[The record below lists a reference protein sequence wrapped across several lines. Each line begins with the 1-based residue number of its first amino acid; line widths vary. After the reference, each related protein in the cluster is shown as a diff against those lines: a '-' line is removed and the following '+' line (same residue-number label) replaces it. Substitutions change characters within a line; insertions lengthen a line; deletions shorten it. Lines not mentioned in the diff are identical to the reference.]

1 MQPVQEFQQ
10 SDPTEIVTNYH
21 VVDGKPHCDPPC
33 PEQLNSMSKFI
44 FHCVEPQ
51 REYCSACGLIIA
63 TNLFVRAFD
72 GVFHNECFRCSACN
86 RLLSIC
92 VNFKACGITTF
103 STANYQ
109 ETQLK
114 MCSAVCSLNSL
125 ADFARLPYQH
135 ACFLCQ
141 RPVSLADRL
150 DRLNRTYHRN
160 CFRCHKCHRLLQ

>member
-1 MQPVQEFQQ
+1 MVDLISARTHAGAVKPWNF
-10 SDPTEIVTNYH
+10 SIV
-21 VVDGKPHCDPPC
+21 KP
-33 PEQLNSMSKFI
+33 
-44 FHCVEPQ
+44 
-51 REYCSACGLIIA
+51 R
-63 TNLFVRAFD
+63 
-72 GVFHNECFRCSACN
+72 N
-86 RLLSIC
+86 RLIPYASILLPEGYFCRQNGDYRSASLHLLLSEISIC